1 MEIDDVNNEKSN
13 NELSTSKIKIE
24 SKKNLKKIDNN
35 NNDTEV
41 IKNKFQKKI
50 NTDIA
55 IDTFY
60 INKDFNFDK
69 NDIQYYWEKEEFIT
83 IYKKN
88 PKVKI

>member
-24 SKKNLKKIDNN
+24 PKKNFKKIDNN

-69 NDIQYYWEKEEFIT
+69 NDIYM
-83 IYKKN
+83 KN
-88 PKVKI
+88 VIMKMALIII